1 MSRENDTVVLL
12 GGESEER
19 EISFQSGNNI
29 AEALRG
35 EGIAVDT
42 YDWRPERMQ
51 EFLSLG
57 YKRVFIALHGGSG
70 ENGTVQAMLTLAGIP
85 FTGVRMLPAAIC
97 MDKTIAKTLVSQ
109 THVPV
114 PGGCTLSVT
123 EVKTVRQS
131 GRAAEKWREIAE
143 KIGLPLV
150 VKPARNGSSVGVTI
164 VDTVGEMDAAVSA
177 ASISD
182 DEIVIFEQYI
192 GGHELTVATLN
203 GKALGVCQIIP
214 KTRFYDY
221 EAKYN
226 RDDTEYLTPSALGAD
241 FDAKLC
247 RYAEEVVRALDC
259 TSGVV
264 RVDFLADRNLNAYFL
279 EVNTVPGM
287 TAHSLV
293 PKIAAKA
300 GYDFGTLCKMILE
313 MAH

>member
-1 MSRENDTVVLL
+1 MAKTNNTVVLL

-19 EISFQSGNNI
+19 EVSIQSGNNI
-29 AEALRG
+29 AEALRSV
-35 EGIAVDT
+35 GIEVDT
-42 YDWRPERMQ
+42 FDWHPNRMQ

-70 ENGTVQAMLTLAGIP
+70 ENGTLQAMLSLAGIP

-109 THVPV
+109 TSVPV
-114 PGGCTLSVT
+114 PGGCNLSVKAIRDIQKAG
-123 EVKTVRQS
+123 KTR
-131 GRAAEKWREIAE
+131 EKWQKIADSL
-143 KIGLPLV
+143 GLPLV

-164 VDTVGEMDAAVSA
+164 VDTVDEMDDAVHAACL
-177 ASISD
+177 SD

-226 RDDTEYLTPSALGAD
+226 RDDTVYLTPSSLGAD

-247 RYAEEVVRALDC
+247 SYAEIVVRALDC

-264 RVDFLADRNLNAYFL
+264 RVDFLADRDLNAYFL

-300 GYDFGTLCKMILE
+300 GYDFGTLCRMILD